1 MFYGLFCTVSVVW
14 NLFLSLSLVENYTR
28 FKITNYMKN
37 LIILRKWIFIAGCL
51 FIHSLGA
58 QVGINTSNPQTIFH
72 IDGARDNPASGTPSS
87 AQASNDVAV
96 TSLGEIGIG
105 ILSPVVKVDTRSA
118 SNTDN
123 SIGVGETSQ
132 TASAAGSGAIRYNP
146 LNGGKM
152 QYSDG
157 IVWQDLISSPTKA
170 VIVANIQAANFAIK
184 IPYQISTGISGWNEI
199 SDSTVSFNP
208 GTGVFTAPRTGVYLV
223 SFTYDFVRIPIV
235 SGYFSE
241 ARYVVNGSNIVKKCV
256 KSFSNIS
263 KQAQVAGSCVAGVQL
278 NKGDTFQPQIYQSV
292 YNGSL
297 SLRTDISSASNDYG
311 FVNLS
316 ILEQ

>member
-1 MFYGLFCTVSVVW
+1 
-14 NLFLSLSLVENYTR
+14 
-28 FKITNYMKN
+28 MKN
-37 LIILRKWIFIAGCL
+37 LSILMKGILIFLCFIINY
-51 FIHSLGA
+51 SSA

-72 IDGARDNPASGTPSS
+72 VDGAKDNPASGAPSS
-87 AQASNDVAV
+87 AQIANDVAI
-96 TSLGEIGIG
+96 TSAGDIGIG
-105 ILSPVVKVDTRSA
+105 TLTPAVKIDARSI

-123 SIGVGETSQ
+123 SIGIGETSQ
-132 TASAAGSGAIRYNP
+132 TASAAGGGAVRYNP

-157 IVWQDLISSPTKA
+157 VVWQDLISSPTKA
-170 VIVANIQAANFAIK
+170 VVVANIQAANFAIK
-184 IPYQISTGISGWNEI
+184 VPYQVSTGIAGWTEI
-199 SDSTVSFNP
+199 SDP
-208 GTGVFTAPRTGVYLV
+208 TGNFTPVTGIFTAPRTGVYLV

-241 ARYVVNGSNIVKKCV
+241 AQYVVNGSNTVKKCV
-256 KSFSNIS
+256 KSFSNNS

-278 NKGDTFQPQIYQSV
+278 NKGDTLQPYIYQSV
-292 YNGSL
+292 YNGNL
-297 SLRTDISSASNDYG
+297 SLRTDLTSASNDYG

>member
-1 MFYGLFCTVSVVW
+1 
-14 NLFLSLSLVENYTR
+14 
-28 FKITNYMKN
+28 MKN
-37 LIILRKWIFIAGCL
+37 LSILMKGILIFLCFIINY
-51 FIHSLGA
+51 SNA

-72 IDGARDNPASGTPSS
+72 VDGAKDNPASGAPSS
-87 AQASNDVAV
+87 AQIANDVAI
-96 TSLGEIGIG
+96 TSAGDIGIG
-105 ILSPVVKVDTRSA
+105 TLTPAVKIDGRSI

-123 SIGVGETSQ
+123 SIGIGETSQ
-132 TASAAGSGAIRYNP
+132 TASAAGGGAVRYNP

-157 IVWQDLISSPTKA
+157 VVWQDLISSPTKA
-170 VIVANIQAANFAIK
+170 VVVANIQAANFAIK
-184 IPYQISTGISGWNEI
+184 VPYQVSTGIAGWTEI
-199 SDSTVSFNP
+199 SDP
-208 GTGVFTAPRTGVYLV
+208 TGNFTPVTGIFTAPRTGVYLV

-241 ARYVVNGSNIVKKCV
+241 AQYVVNGSNTVKKCV
-256 KSFSNIS
+256 KSFSNNS

-278 NKGDTFQPQIYQSV
+278 NKGDTLQPYIYQSV

-297 SLRTDISSASNDYG
+297 SLRTDLTSASNDYG

>member
-1 MFYGLFCTVSVVW
+1 
-14 NLFLSLSLVENYTR
+14 
-28 FKITNYMKN
+28 MKN
-37 LIILRKWIFIAGCL
+37 LSILMKGILIFLCFIINY
-51 FIHSLGA
+51 SNA

-72 IDGARDNPASGTPSS
+72 VDGAKDNSTSGAPSS
-87 AQASNDVAV
+87 AQIANDVAI
-96 TSLGEIGIG
+96 TSAGDIGIG
-105 ILSPVVKVDTRSA
+105 TLTPAVKIDARSI

-123 SIGVGETSQ
+123 SIGIGETSQ
-132 TASAAGSGAIRYNP
+132 TASAAGGGAVRYNP

-157 IVWQDLISSPTKA
+157 VVWQDLISSPTKA
-170 VIVANIQAANFAIK
+170 VVVANIQAANFAIK
-184 IPYQISTGISGWNEI
+184 VPYQVSTGIAGWTEI
-199 SDSTVSFNP
+199 SDP
-208 GTGVFTAPRTGVYLV
+208 TGNFTPVTGIFTAPRTGVYLV

-241 ARYVVNGSNIVKKCV
+241 AQYVVNGSNTVKKCV
-256 KSFSNIS
+256 KSFSNNS

-278 NKGDTFQPQIYQSV
+278 NKGDTLQPYIYQSV

-297 SLRTDISSASNDYG
+297 SLRTDLTSASNDYG

>member
-1 MFYGLFCTVSVVW
+1 
-14 NLFLSLSLVENYTR
+14 
-28 FKITNYMKN
+28 MKN
-37 LIILRKWIFIAGCL
+37 LIILRKWTFIAGCL
-51 FIHSLGA
+51 FMNSLPA
-58 QVGINTSNPQTIFH
+58 QVGINTSNPQTLLH

-87 AQASNDVAV
+87 AQAANDVVV

-105 ILSPVVKVDTRSA
+105 ILAPAVKVDARSA
-118 SNTDN
+118 NNTDN

-132 TASAAGSGAIRYNP
+132 TAPVAGGGAVRYNP

-157 IVWQDLISSPTKA
+157 TVWQDLISSPTKA
-170 VIVANIQAANFAIK
+170 VVVANIRAANFAIK
-184 IPYQISTGISGWNEI
+184 IPYRTSTGISGWNEI
-199 SDSTVSFNP
+199 SDPTANFNP

-241 ARYVVNGSNIVKKCV
+241 ARYIVNGSSTVKKCV

-292 YNGSL
+292 YNGNL
-297 SLRTDISSASNDYG
+297 SLRTDTSSASNDYG

>member
-1 MFYGLFCTVSVVW
+1 
-14 NLFLSLSLVENYTR
+14 
-28 FKITNYMKN
+28 MKN
-37 LIILRKWIFIAGCL
+37 LSILMKGVLLSCSFII
-51 FIHSLGA
+51 SYSNA
-58 QVGINTSNPQTIFH
+58 QVGINTSNPQTLFH
-72 IDGARDNPASGTPSS
+72 VDGAKDNPVTGVPSS
-87 AQASNDVAV
+87 TQAANDVAI
-96 TSLGEIGIG
+96 TSAGEIGMG
-105 ILSPVVKVDTRSA
+105 TLTPAVKIDVRSVT
-118 SNTDN
+118 NTDN
-123 SIGVGETSQ
+123 SIGIGETSQ
-132 TASAAGSGAIRYNP
+132 TASAAGGGAVRYNP

-157 IVWQDLISSPTKA
+157 VVWQDLISSPTKA
-170 VIVANIQAANFAIK
+170 VVVANIQAANFAVK
-184 IPYQISTGISGWNEI
+184 IPYQVSTGITGWTEV
-199 SDSTVSFNP
+199 SDP
-208 GTGVFTAPRTGVYLV
+208 TGNFIPATGIFTAPRTGVYLV

-241 ARYVVNGSNIVKKCV
+241 ARYVVNGNNTVKKCV

-278 NKGDTFQPQIYQSV
+278 NKGDTLQPYIYQSV

-297 SLRTDISSASNDYG
+297 SLRTDTSSASNDYG

>member
-1 MFYGLFCTVSVVW
+1 
-14 NLFLSLSLVENYTR
+14 
-28 FKITNYMKN
+28 MKN
-37 LIILRKWIFIAGCL
+37 LSIWMKGILISLCFTIS
-51 FIHSLGA
+51 HSKA
-58 QVGINTSNPQTIFH
+58 QVGINTSNPQAAFH
-72 IDGARDNPASGTPSS
+72 VDGAKDNPLSGVPSNT
-87 AQASNDVAV
+87 QAANDVV
-96 TSLGEIGIG
+96 ITSTGEIGIG
-105 ILSPVVKVDTRSA
+105 TLSPAVKIDTRSA
-118 SNTDN
+118 ANTDN
-123 SIGVGETSQ
+123 SIGIGETSQ
-132 TASAAGSGAIRYNP
+132 PASSAGGGAVRYNP

-170 VIVANIQAANFAIK
+170 VVVANLQAANFAVK
-184 IPYQISTGISGWNEI
+184 IPYQVSTGIAGWTEI
-199 SDSTVSFNP
+199 SDPTANFTP

-241 ARYVVNGSNIVKKCV
+241 ARYVVNGSSTVKKCV
-256 KSFSNIS
+256 KSYSNIS

-278 NKGDTFQPQIYQSV
+278 NKGDTLQPYIYQSV
-292 YNGSL
+292 YNGNL
-297 SLRTDISSASNDYG
+297 SLRTDTSSASNEYG

>member
-1 MFYGLFCTVSVVW
+1 
-14 NLFLSLSLVENYTR
+14 
-28 FKITNYMKN
+28 MKN
-37 LIILRKWIFIAGCL
+37 LSILMKGILIPLCFIISYSK
-51 FIHSLGA
+51 A
-58 QVGINTSNPQTIFH
+58 QVGINTSNPQTTFH
-72 IDGARDNPASGTPSS
+72 VDGAKDNPSSGVPSS
-87 AQASNDVAV
+87 TQIANDVAI
-96 TSLGEIGIG
+96 TSAGEIGIG
-105 ILSPVVKVDTRSA
+105 TLTPAVKIDTRSVT
-118 SNTDN
+118 NTDN
-123 SIGVGETSQ
+123 SIGIGETSQ
-132 TASAAGSGAIRYNP
+132 AASAAGGGAVRYNP

-157 IVWQDLISSPTKA
+157 VVWQDLISSPTKA
-170 VIVANIQAANFAIK
+170 VVVANLQAANFAVK
-184 IPYQISTGISGWNEI
+184 IPYQVSTGIAGWTEV
-199 SDSTVSFNP
+199 SDPTGNFTP

-241 ARYVVNGSNIVKKCV
+241 ARYVVNGNSTVKKCV
-256 KSFSNIS
+256 KSYSNIS

-278 NKGDTFQPQIYQSV
+278 NKGDTLQPYIYQSV

-297 SLRTDISSASNDYG
+297 SLRTDTSSASNEYG